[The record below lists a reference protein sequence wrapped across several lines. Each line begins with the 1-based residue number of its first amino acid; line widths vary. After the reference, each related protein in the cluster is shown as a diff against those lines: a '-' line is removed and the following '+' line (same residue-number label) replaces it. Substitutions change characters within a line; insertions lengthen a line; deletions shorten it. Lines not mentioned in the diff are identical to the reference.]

1 MTELEKFSDAN
12 ALIEAYKKSRQ
23 GSAWKESV
31 QRYQMN
37 LLKNV
42 RETQKEIRNK
52 TYKQMDFVEFELSE
66 RGTTRPIKSMHISD
80 RVVQRTFCDN
90 AIIPKLQR
98 YLIYDNGASVKGKG
112 IEHHRKRIKM
122 HLHKFFMEDGTNEGY
137 ILLIDFRKFFDNIPH
152 EQLLNEIR
160 KKIEDK
166 EVMEFLEDMIK
177 TFEID
182 VSYMSDEE
190 YRYCMNVVYNSL
202 EYRKTVPQDK
212 MAGEKFMKK
221 SLGIGSQ
228 ISQIGGVFYPTRI
241 DNYCK
246 IVKGCKYYARYMDD
260 IYVMHKDKEFLKKLL
275 KEITDIAD
283 QYGLFINQKKTQ
295 IVKVSHGF
303 TFLKIKYNLT
313 ETGKVICRLSHDS
326 ITRERRRLKSYAR
339 KLQEG
344 RMTYKDIEN
353 AYQSWRGNVSKFN
366 NKKSINSMDKLYNQ
380 LFIHSFKGENEHGN
394 WRNNRNT
401 KYNHKNAIK
410 SY

>member
-1 MTELEKFSDAN
+1 MTEIEKFSDAN
-12 ALIEAYKKSRQ
+12 ALIEAFNKARS
-23 GSAWKESV
+23 GSSWKESV

-42 RETQKEIRNK
+42 RKTQKEIRDG
-52 TYKQMDFVEFELSE
+52 TYKQMDFVEFELRE
-66 RGTTRPIKSMHISD
+66 RGTTRSIKSMHISD
-80 RVVQRTFCDN
+80 RVVQGSFCDN
-90 AIIPKLQR
+90 IIIPKLQK
-98 YLIYDNGASVKGKG
+98 YLIYDNGASMKGKG
-112 IEHHRKRIKM
+112 IEHHRKRIKS

-152 EQLLNEIR
+152 EKLLDEVE
-160 KKIEDK
+160 KKVKDK
-166 EVMEFLEDMIK
+166 ETVAFMRDMIK

-202 EYRKTVPQDK
+202 EYRNNVPK
-212 MAGEKFMKK
+212 EKITGEKFMKK

-228 ISQIGGVFYPTRI
+228 ISQISGVFYPTMV

-275 KEITDIAD
+275 KEITDIANE
-283 QYGLFINQKKTQ
+283 YGLFINQKKTQ

-326 ITRERRRLKSYAR
+326 IVRERRRLKAYAR

-344 RMTYKDIEN
+344 KMTYKDIEN
-353 AYQSWRGNVSKFN
+353 AYQSWRGNALKLNSKKFI
-366 NKKSINSMDKLYNQ
+366 KAMDQLYNQ
-380 LFIHSFKGENEHGN
+380 LFIESFNQLNEYEK
-394 WRNNRNT
+394 R
-401 KYNHKNAIK
+401 KK
-410 SY
+410 

>member
-12 ALIEAYKKSRQ
+12 VLIDAYRKARK

-42 RETQKEIRNK
+42 RKTQKQIRDK
-52 TYKQMDFVEFELSE
+52 SYKQMDFVEFELRE

-80 RVVQRTFCDN
+80 RVIQRSFCDN
-90 AIIPKLQR
+90 EIIPALEK
-98 YLIYDNGASVKGKG
+98 YLIYDNGASMKEKG
-112 IEHHRKRIKM
+112 IEHHRKRINT
-122 HLHKFFMEDGTNEGY
+122 HLRKFFMEDGTNEGY

-152 EQLLNEIR
+152 EKLLEQIE
-160 KKIEDK
+160 KKVKDK
-166 EVMEFLEDMIK
+166 EILAFFKDMIK

-182 VSYMSDEE
+182 VSYMIDEE

-202 EYRKTVPQDK
+202 EYRKTVPQEQLTGK
-212 MAGEKFMKK
+212 KFMKK

-228 ISQIGGVFYPTRI
+228 ISQICGVFYPTVI

-260 IYVMHKDKEFLKKLL
+260 IYVLHKDKEFLKQLL
-275 KEITDIAD
+275 KEVTSIANK
-283 QYGLFINQKKTQ
+283 YGLFINQKKTQ

-313 ETGKVICRLSHDS
+313 NTGKIICRLSHDS
-326 ITRERRRLKSYAR
+326 IVRERRKLKAYAR

-344 RMTYKDIEN
+344 KMTYKDIEN
-353 AYQSWRGNVSKFN
+353 AYQSWRGNAAR
-366 NKKSINSMDKLYNQ
+366 INSHNSIRQMDRLYNQ
-380 LFIHSFKGENEHGN
+380 LFIKDFKGGN
-394 WRNNRNT
+394 
-401 KYNHKNAIK
+401 YNG
-410 SY
+410 